1 MSNIGAS
8 LVARTVKNLPA
19 MQETSVRSLRQ
30 EDSLEKERTTHSIF
44 LPVESH
50 GQRSLVGLWGHK
62 QLDMIEQYTHTHTH
76 ICNILG
82 ISDIQLTAVIIFLC
96 CFTSARVAH

>member
-19 MQETSVRSLRQ
+19 MQETSVRSLHQ

-50 GQRSLVGLWGHK
+50 GQRSLVGYSLWGCT
-62 QLDMIEQYTHTHTH
+62 QSDMIEQYTHTHTYM
-76 ICNILG
+76 
-82 ISDIQLTAVIIFLC
+82 
-96 CFTSARVAH
+96 